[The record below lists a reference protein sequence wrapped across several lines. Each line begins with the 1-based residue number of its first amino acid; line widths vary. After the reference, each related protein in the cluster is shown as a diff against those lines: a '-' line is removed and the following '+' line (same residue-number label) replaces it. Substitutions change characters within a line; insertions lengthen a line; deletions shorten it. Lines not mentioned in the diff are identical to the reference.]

1 MLNRT
6 SWVIISLTVVM
17 IGCQVEAQ
25 TGSENPSLTD
35 FVVDASWPKTLPN
48 NWILGQVS
56 GIAVDA
62 NDHIWIA
69 NRPLTLTEREA
80 GAVQDPPVSS
90 CCVPA
95 PSIIQFDQEGY
106 VLQAWGGQ
114 DSGEQWP
121 RSEHGL
127 NVDGDGNIW
136 MASNGGGDQV
146 VLKFSPEGE
155 RLLQIGEWGET
166 GGSNDTAYLGGPTD
180 IAVDIDA
187 NEVYISDGYQN
198 RRVIV
203 YNATTGEYRR
213 HWGAYGEVPNDDPL
227 EAYQSAADPV
237 HQFRSPMHA
246 VVISNDGLVY
256 TADRVNNRIQVFK
269 KDGTFVEE
277 GFVATST
284 LGMGSVWD
292 LEFSIDDAQ
301 TYLYVPDGTNMKVWV
316 VRRDDFSV
324 VNSFGTGGRQAGQ
337 FNWIH
342 NLAADSHGNL
352 YTSEVNTGKRV
363 QRFVPVSN

>member
-6 SWVIISLTVVM
+6 PWAVFAVVIVIA
-17 IGCQVEAQ
+17 GCQAKSQ
-25 TGSENPSLTD
+25 TESKNPSLTN
-35 FVVDASWPKTLPN
+35 FVVDAGWPKTLPN

-56 GIAVDA
+56 GIAVDGDD
-62 NDHIWIA
+62 NIWIV

-80 GAVQDPPVSS
+80 GAVQDPPVST

-95 PSIIQFDQEGY
+95 PSIIQFDQEGN

-114 DSGEQWP
+114 DSDEQWP
-121 RSEHGL
+121 QSEHGL
-127 NVDGDGNIW
+127 NVDGNGNVW
-136 MASNGGGDQV
+136 MASNGGRDQV

-155 RLLQIGEWGET
+155 RLLQIGEWGVT
-166 GGSNDTAYLGGPTD
+166 GGSNDTAHLGGPTD
-180 IAVDIDA
+180 IAVDLET
-187 NEVYISDGYQN
+187 NEVYVSDGYQN

-203 YNATTGEYRR
+203 YDATTGEYKR
-213 HWGAYGEVPNDDPL
+213 HWGGYGDIPDDGPL
-227 EAYQSAADPV
+227 GEYQSDADPT

-246 VVISNDGLVY
+246 VRISNDGLVY
-256 TADRVNNRIQVFK
+256 AADRVNNRIQVFQ
-269 KDGTFVEE
+269 KDGTFVSE
-277 GFVATST
+277 GFIAKNT

-292 LEFSIDDAQ
+292 LEFSVDDAQ
-301 TYLYVPDGTNMKVWV
+301 TYIYVPDGTNMKVWV
-316 VRRDDFSV
+316 VRRDDFSI

-363 QRFVPVSN
+363 QRFVPVSD